1 MVDPIIPSKNHR
13 KSNKNMIFCDLEP
26 EIRKFSGR
34 EFRILAQNGSFFG
47 NCPAGKF
54 PIVQIRT
61 IFGNFPAGNLGFW
74 PKMVVPSEHVR
85 PESFRIR
92 QLPETGKKHAIRSQ
106 LSLQWRCFWQKPPPF
121 RRNFKVFS

>member
-1 MVDPIIPSKNHR
+1 MVDPIIPSKNRR

-54 PIVQIRT
+54 PIVQKTPMFLVQRAAT
-61 IFGNFPAGNLGFW
+61 QAAAAG
-74 PKMVVPSEHVR
+74 
-85 PESFRIR
+85 
-92 QLPETGKKHAIRSQ
+92 
-106 LSLQWRCFWQKPPPF
+106 
-121 RRNFKVFS
+121 